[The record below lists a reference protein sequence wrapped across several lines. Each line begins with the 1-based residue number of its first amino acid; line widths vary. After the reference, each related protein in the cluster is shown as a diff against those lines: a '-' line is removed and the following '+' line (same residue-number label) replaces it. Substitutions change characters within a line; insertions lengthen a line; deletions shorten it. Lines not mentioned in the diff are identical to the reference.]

1 LWGQSNQ
8 WCQWCYDLGMAE
20 PSPKRAINVRFP
32 SELYER
38 LRDLAWRRRTS
49 INALLV
55 QLVVDELERE
65 GVTD

>member
-1 LWGQSNQ
+1 
-8 WCQWCYDLGMAE
+8 MTE
-20 PSPKRAINVRFP
+20 PSPKTAINVRFP

-55 QLVVDELERE
+55 QLVRDELERE
-65 GVTD
+65 GVEA